1 MKIKQSYP
9 TVHAMTILLQV
20 VIGGI
25 NVDFIAKGKTKAL
38 NVSFIYDM
46 ESATIVQR
54 RWTRLSSENS
64 RYLFQFGQTN
74 PGSVCQS
81 FGGVGRNIAGW
92 LFFLSDYILHHEHSF
107 VSFVSNFSECFL
119 KDSLSRLGQETLF
132 ISATGADSNSDA
144 VLNYCKHMVC
154 EQWCLVNTMHG

>member
-1 MKIKQSYP
+1 MNDRGLKRQTSPKASKFPSNSDSNIVSINTYFFSNSKIVKIKRSYT

-38 NVSFIYDM
+38 KVSFIYDM

-54 RWTRLSSENS
+54 RWTRLTSENS

-92 LFFLSDYILHHEHSF
+92 LFFLNLIMFYIMNI
-107 VSFVSNFSECFL
+107 VSWVSWVISLNVSL
-119 KDSLSRLGQETLF
+119 KTL
-132 ISATGADSNSDA
+132 
-144 VLNYCKHMVC
+144 
-154 EQWCLVNTMHG
+154 

>member
-1 MKIKQSYP
+1 MKVEQSYI

-38 NVSFIYDM
+38 KVSFIYNMD
-46 ESATIVQR
+46 SATIVQR
-54 RWTRLSSENS
+54 KWTRLTSENS

-92 LFFLSDYILHHEHSF
+92 FFYLIMFYIM
-107 VSFVSNFSECFL
+107 
-119 KDSLSRLGQETLF
+119 T
-132 ISATGADSNSDA
+132 
-144 VLNYCKHMVC
+144 
-154 EQWCLVNTMHG
+154 